1 MINYDVM
8 KKIQGIKKRKEDLAN
23 EIESLNNA
31 QRILEKGKPVEGMI
45 LQAHSKYKVI
55 LEEMDRLKN
64 TDGAK
69 YVSDI
74 QSRNLYLVIQS
85 HEVQK
90 VVFKTPQRA
99 ERLRETSRILET
111 NEEYLFIMSGVEFGK
126 GLDELNRLNHILSVR
141 IGGRLDEQGVAY

>member
-8 KKIQGIKKRKEDLAN
+8 RKIQGIKKRKEDLAN

-31 QRILEKGKPVEGMI
+31 QRILEKGKPIEGMI

-90 VVFKTPQRA
+90 VVFKTPQRI
-99 ERLRETSRILET
+99 ERLRETSNILET

-141 IGGRLDEQGVAY
+141 IGGRLDDEGIAY